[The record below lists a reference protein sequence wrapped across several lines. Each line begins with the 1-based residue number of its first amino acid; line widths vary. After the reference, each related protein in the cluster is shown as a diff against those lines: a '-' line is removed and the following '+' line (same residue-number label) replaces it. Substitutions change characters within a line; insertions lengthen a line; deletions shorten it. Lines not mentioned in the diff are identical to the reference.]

1 MKYIL
6 ISLTALI
13 LFPSLSLFSQN
24 ILSVNICSEYDW
36 KVNQEMTALNDSIYE
51 LQLDYGKNKDLNK
64 DFFVSTKFKI
74 LYDNSYKW
82 IGGSFPTDTTG
93 YIDSPIPVPYG
104 WYSVKINIKTFQY
117 QFINPENDFYKF
129 SNTDL
134 DSNEVIYC
142 QIVGTSKWRSNK
154 VMVEIDFGQY
164 KPKGRGSMLVD
175 EETGQPIMFNSMI
188 DALNYMGKFG
198 WEYVQ
203 AYTIGENGYY
213 VYHYLLKKKN
223 K

>member
-1 MKYIL
+1 MKSISIL
-6 ISLTALI
+6 LTTFSVVISI
-13 LFPSLSLFSQN
+13 NLSAQN
-24 ILSVNICSEYDW
+24 IKSVNICNEVDW
-36 KVNQEMTALNDSIYE
+36 KTNQEMTAKNDSIYE
-51 LQLDYGKNKDLNK
+51 IELDYNKSKDLNK
-64 DFFVSTKFKI
+64 DGFVYTKFKI
-74 LYDNSYKW
+74 LYENEYKW
-82 IGGSFPTDTTG
+82 IGGSFPIDTTG
-93 YIDSPIPVPYG
+93 NTDSQIPVPYG
-104 WYSVKINIKTFQY
+104 WYSVKLNVNTFQY

-134 DSNEVIYC
+134 DSNEVVYC

-154 VMVEIDFGQY
+154 VTVEIDFGQY
-164 KPKGRGSMLVD
+164 KPKGRGSKLVD
-175 EETGQPIMFNSMI
+175 EKTGQPILFNSMI

-223 K
+223 E